1 MAVSMI
7 MMKNR
12 IFSFLTVFAMGSSI
26 LTATFPADAQ
36 SSPNIIRDT
45 EIEETIK
52 EWTKPLIIAAGLEPS
67 AVNFVLVQ
75 DDEINAFVAGG
86 QNVFIY
92 TGLIEKTR
100 NPGELIGVVAH
111 ELGHIRGGHLV
122 RMREEMENASYEA
135 ILGMVLGLGAAIASG
150 DGGAAAAG
158 SMAGQSQAMNSFLA
172 FSRVQESSADQSAI
186 FEFNQ
191 AHMNPTGF
199 QSFMEQLQGQE
210 LLPSSEQSKYVR
222 THPLTR
228 DRIEAIEGGVA
239 KSPYK
244 DVPWP
249 VAWTEEHARIIAKLT
264 GFITPGKVAFQ
275 YDDRDHSIAANYART
290 IAAYR
295 QSQVDK
301 SLRMMDDLLKAEP
314 ENPYFHELKGQM
326 LLDYGRVPES
336 IASLKKAVALK
347 QDAPLIRVLYAQ
359 GLIADS
365 RNGQN
370 KSELKEAIVQL
381 EHIQSDEGRTPK
393 VQHLLAMAYGYNGQ
407 EAEAQLHLADEA
419 ALTGN
424 FREARRLAE
433 SAAGQMKKGSRSWL
447 RAQDILSY
455 INVADKDKDKNDDQN
470 SRHRRP

>member
-1 MAVSMI
+1 MI

-12 IFSFLTVFAMGSSI
+12 VFSVLTVLLVGVSVFA
-26 LTATFPADAQ
+26 ATLPAYAQ
-36 SSPNIIRDT
+36 RDPSPNIIRDT
-45 EIEETIK
+45 EIEETFK

-92 TGLIEKTR
+92 SGLIEKTR
-100 NPGELIGVVAH
+100 DPGELIGVIAH

-135 ILGMVLGLGAAIASG
+135 ILGMVLGLGAAIVSG

-158 SMAGQSQAMNSFLA
+158 SMAGQSSALNGFLA
-172 FSRVQESSADQSAI
+172 FSRVQESSADQSALY
-186 FEFNQ
+186 EFNQ

-199 QSFMEQLQGQE
+199 RTFMEQLQNQE
-210 LLPSSEQSKYVR
+210 LLPASEQSKYVR

-249 VAWTEEHARIIAKLT
+249 AAWTEQHARIVAKLT

-275 YDDRDHSIAANYART
+275 YDDRDHSVAANYARA

-295 QSQVDK
+295 QSKVEQ
-301 SLRMMDDLLKAEP
+301 SLGMMDDLLKAEP
-314 ENPYFHELKGQM
+314 QNPYFHELKGQM
-326 LLDYGRVPES
+326 LLDYGRVPAS
-336 IASLKKAVALK
+336 ITELRKAVGLK

-359 GLIADS
+359 ALIADS
-365 RNGQN
+365 RNGQD
-370 KSELKEAIVQL
+370 KAELKEAISQL
-381 EHIQSDEGRTPK
+381 ERIQSDEGRTPK
-393 VQHLLAMAYGYNGQ
+393 VQHLLAMAYGYQGQ

-424 FREARRLAE
+424 YREARRLAE
-433 SAAGQMKKGSRSWL
+433 SAAGQLKKGSRSWL

-455 INVADKDKDKNDDQN
+455 INVADKNKDKDED
-470 SRHRRP
+470 SHHRRYQ